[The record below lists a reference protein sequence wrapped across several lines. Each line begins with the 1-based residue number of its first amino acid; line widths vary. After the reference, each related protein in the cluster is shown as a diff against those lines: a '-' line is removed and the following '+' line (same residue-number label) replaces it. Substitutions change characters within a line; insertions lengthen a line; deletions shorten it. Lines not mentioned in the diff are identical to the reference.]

1 MIIHVKDSLIS
12 RFMNFYNNLENSEV
26 DDTPMYH
33 EERAFGRELTNILP
47 NIERA
52 FDGVK
57 L

>member
-1 MIIHVKDSLIS
+1 MKDSLIS
-12 RFMNFYNNLENSEV
+12 RFMNFYNNLANSEV